1 MSFEV
6 IRQKVTI
13 FGEERGSF
21 EEIPSLAEM
30 LSARIPPGEEKTK
43 IRIWY
48 DPKRPFLRWSMTF
61 DPMMRPKGRER
72 YWMRWVG
79 SCLGG
84 CGRDLNRLS
93 EAVKAILLFANNEEA
108 FEFQLRICG
117 EESAIWARIKQ
128 EREEKPYVHRKRKQ
142 DSQQG

>member
-13 FGEERGSF
+13 SGEERGTF

-30 LSARIPPGEEKTK
+30 LSARIPPDEEKTK

-48 DPKRPFLRWSMTF
+48 DPKWPFLRWSMTF

-79 SCLGG
+79 SCLGS
-84 CGRDLNRLS
+84 CGKDLHRLF
-93 EAVKAILLFANNEEA
+93 EAVKAILLFADCKEA

-128 EREEKPYVHRKRKQ
+128 EREDKPYVHRKRKQ
-142 DSQQG
+142 DSPQG